1 MKRRDILKMAAALCA
16 PGMGMSAR
24 AAASG
29 SPLGLLPHLTT
40 DPKAPLILY
49 ADQVSAQGMD
59 ALMTAAMSR
68 LNWTPGR
75 NTGVKMSFE
84 SASAPRLDV
93 NLVRV
98 VAERTKG
105 TLIDCNG
112 FTPPRDE
119 TQGHLELARRHGYAD
134 IAPIDILDAE
144 GDMDLPVANGFRLK
158 HARTGSHFARY
169 DSVISLVRFKPHH
182 LPRYGGTLKNL
193 SICMGSLSG
202 KAIIHS
208 GGAIDTHYTSS
219 DNRTTAEA
227 MADAAKAA
235 LDAKPGRWAFVQ
247 VLAAVAP
254 TDRCEE
260 AEEMGDIGIFASLD
274 PVALDQ
280 IAIDLAYGSSHA
292 GEAAKRAWAQHH
304 STDLPALAE
313 RIGAGSTRYR
323 LEAIG

>member
-75 NTGVKMSFE
+75 NTGIKMSFE

-158 HARTGSHFARY
+158 HAL
-169 DSVISLVRFKPHH
+169 SL
-182 LPRYGGTLKNL
+182 
-193 SICMGSLSG
+193 
-202 KAIIHS
+202 IH
-208 GGAIDTHYTSS
+208 I
-219 DNRTTAEA
+219 
-227 MADAAKAA
+227 
-235 LDAKPGRWAFVQ
+235 
-247 VLAAVAP
+247 
-254 TDRCEE
+254 
-260 AEEMGDIGIFASLD
+260 
-274 PVALDQ
+274 
-280 IAIDLAYGSSHA
+280 
-292 GEAAKRAWAQHH
+292 
-304 STDLPALAE
+304 
-313 RIGAGSTRYR
+313 
-323 LEAIG
+323 